1 MNPYREMKTE
11 VLRNILAAYTASYG
25 RVLTEE
31 ESVECRETIKLI
43 TLELEHRKDNQTDQ
57 EMLLQNGNSS
67 AESFMSGWF

>member
-25 RVLTEE
+25 RALSEE
-31 ESVECRETIKLI
+31 ESLECKETIRLI
-43 TLELEHRKDNQTDQ
+43 SLELECRKEQQNEQ
-57 EMLLQNGNSS
+57 EMILQNGNNS